1 MAMLQSHVYTLG
13 GLKRFFTIVILC
25 KLIYLLT
32 TLFSFSWIMIM
43 LTYSTGSQS
52 NLYRQNYINT
62 HLHLIS
68 IIFSAD
74 TLFFKKIFEPI
85 QMNVMSQGRIFKQ
98 HLTQNSIVFAKVSY
112 CQEFAHL
119 KNIIMSIGH
128 RQHASLTPT
137 NLQLYRSYTKDK
149 VSDMSVLN
157 FFCSMQ
163 DLQREGRRLWG

>member
-1 MAMLQSHVYTLG
+1 MRYQLMIIESAERTLSQEHMVKETRLWRCFNPTYILLEGWNDFLQLWSCANWFISS
-13 GLKRFFTIVILC
+13 RPFF
-25 KLIYLLT
+25 Y
-32 TLFSFSWIMIM
+32 FSWIMIM

-119 KNIIMSIGH
+119 KKYHYVHWS
-128 RQHASLTPT
+128 
-137 NLQLYRSYTKDK
+137 
-149 VSDMSVLN
+149 
-157 FFCSMQ
+157 
-163 DLQREGRRLWG
+163 

>member
-1 MAMLQSHVYTLG
+1 
-13 GLKRFFTIVILC
+13 
-25 KLIYLLT
+25 
-32 TLFSFSWIMIM
+32 M